1 MPPANFEFL
10 VLSIAMQ
17 AQMALG
23 LFTTE
28 EQQVP
33 RDLNVARH
41 VIDLLAVLQ
50 EKTKGNLTMEEQ
62 RTLDNT
68 LTELRFRYL
77 QAVEDEKKKPAET
90 PKAEETPKVDEPA
103 SEKPDPQEAGTNG

>member
-10 VLSIAMQ
+10 VLSLAMQ

-23 LFTTE
+23 LFQTDD
-28 EQQVP
+28 P
-33 RDLNVARH
+33 GAGRDLNVARH
-41 VIDLLAVLQ
+41 MIDLLGVLHD
-50 EKTKGNLTMEEQ
+50 KTKGNLTLEEQ

-77 QAVEDEKKKPAET
+77 QAVEDDKKAPAE
-90 PKAEETPKVDEPA
+90 PQKVEESR
-103 SEKPDPQEAGTNG
+103 SEAPDTQETGKNG